1 MPFIEGNTTVS
12 STAKPACAVYV
23 YSQFAC
29 C

>member
-12 STAKPACAVYV
+12 STAKPAYVVYV